1 MNLYVKQTNGRYSIA
16 EAGVIISAASAIP
29 PQIERGT
36 VVGSPSDS
44 INVLREHFA
53 GKERESMVAIW
64 LDNRHRV
71 MDTETIAVGTI
82 DGASVYP
89 REVVKSGLRLNA
101 AAIIIAHNHP
111 SGEAEPS
118 HADRQ
123 ITRRLQDA
131 LALVDVRFLDH
142 FVLGTSEHTSFAE
155 RGLI

>member
-1 MNLYVKQTNGRYSIA
+1 MNLYVKQSSGRYSIA
-16 EAGVIISAASAIP
+16 EAGVIINAASAIP

-36 VVGSPSDS
+36 RIGSPDDTLV
-44 INVLREHFA
+44 VLREYFA

-71 MDTETIAVGTI
+71 MDTETIAVGTV

-111 SGEAEPS
+111 SGVAEPS
-118 HADRQ
+118 QADKQ

-131 LALVDVRFLDH
+131 LALVDVRLLDH
-142 FVLGTSEHTSFAE
+142 FVLGSSEHTSFAE